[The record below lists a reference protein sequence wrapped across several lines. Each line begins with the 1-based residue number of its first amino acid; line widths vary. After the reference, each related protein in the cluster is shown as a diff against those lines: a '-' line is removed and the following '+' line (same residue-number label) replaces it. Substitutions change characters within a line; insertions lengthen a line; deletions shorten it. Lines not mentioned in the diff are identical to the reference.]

1 MVRAVSRLGGDMIEW
16 ISRFWWAVVLRGV
29 LAVLFGVVAIVW
41 PDITLLAL
49 VILFGA
55 YALVNGIFAVISAA
69 VGGRATAGRG
79 LLVVEGALSILL
91 GLAAIVWPGV
101 TTLVLLWLIAVW
113 ALLVGV
119 LEIVAAIVWR
129 REITFEWL
137 LAIAGVLSAIFGIA
151 LMAWPERSAVAL
163 VFLIGAF
170 AVGYGVLLVASGLR
184 LRQIHRALTAG
195 PRSGDGIAGTPGAA
209 GAPGTPGAPDSPR

>member
-1 MVRAVSRLGGDMIEW
+1 MIEW

-29 LAVLFGVVAIVW
+29 LAVLFGVVAIAW

-55 YALVNGIFAVISAA
+55 YALVNGVFAVISAVA
-69 VGGRATAGRG
+69 GGRTTAGRG
-79 LLVVEGALSILL
+79 WLIVEGAVSILV
-91 GLAAIVWPGV
+91 GLAAVVWPGV
-101 TTLVLLWLIAVW
+101 TTLVLLWLIAAW

-119 LEIVAAIVWR
+119 LEIVAAIIWR

-137 LAIAGVLSAIFGIA
+137 LAIAGVLSVLFGIA
-151 LMAWPERSAVAL
+151 LVAWPERSALAL

-170 AVGYGVLLVASGLR
+170 AVGYGVLLIGSGLR
-184 LRQIHRALTAG
+184 LRQIHHAL
-195 PRSGDGIAGTPGAA
+195 AA
-209 GAPGTPGAPDSPR
+209 RGAPDGPR